1 MYIPLYYVVCK
12 LSVFLILNEHVIE
25 RLSIKVVILDNE

>member
-12 LSVFLILNEHVIE
+12 FSVFQILNEHVIKW
-25 RLSIKVVILDNE
+25 LSIKAVILDNE